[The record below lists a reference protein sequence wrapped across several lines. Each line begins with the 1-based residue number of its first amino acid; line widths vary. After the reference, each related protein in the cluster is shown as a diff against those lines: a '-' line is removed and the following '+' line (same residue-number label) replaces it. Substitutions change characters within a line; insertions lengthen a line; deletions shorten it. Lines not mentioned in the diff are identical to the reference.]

1 MPFAIRRQRHYTI
14 FLSLWVFVAAPAWIW
29 HRGRYLMQKKGGSQ
43 KSVGRH
49 IINDMFPDG
58 FNVPFTVRGS
68 MIFIDAMFLVR
79 VLPDTMETFKDI
91 IDIFRRFITE
101 NMKETKGII
110 LTFDRWKYVPKAKGE
125 EQKNRNEK
133 QSKRKRIISGPIPCG
148 FDIHTPINFD
158 FQGALG
164 DRRGFRYDFI
174 QWLSYQLLFGDPF
187 TRISVSSSGIICSP
201 GFFSKKKD

>member
-1 MPFAIRRQRHYTI
+1 LPFAIRRQRHYTI

-68 MIFIDAMFLVR
+68 MIFIDAMLLVR

-101 NMKETKGII
+101 N
-110 LTFDRWKYVPKAKGE
+110 
-125 EQKNRNEK
+125 KNRNEK